1 MYEGP
6 GSNTWPPALEK
17 GNMVNIVAF
26 QSANTVP
33 EQAIQNKKINTTPK
47 YVQPI
52 LVEKHLAL
60 YPRFTPP
67 SFAIYHVRTPKVL
80 TSRNG
85 RLVCCEKKAR
95 NNAAAM
101 NIRRNTRLRRE
112 YLYRRS
118 LDGKQREEYEKK
130 QKLKQAL
137 QG

>member
-52 LVEKHLAL
+52 LLVEKDLAL
-60 YPRFTPP
+60 LSLPLVTLRSQFTP
-67 SFAIYHVRTPKVL
+67 SKVRTSWKSL
-80 TSRNG
+80 
-85 RLVCCEKKAR
+85 LVCCEKKAR